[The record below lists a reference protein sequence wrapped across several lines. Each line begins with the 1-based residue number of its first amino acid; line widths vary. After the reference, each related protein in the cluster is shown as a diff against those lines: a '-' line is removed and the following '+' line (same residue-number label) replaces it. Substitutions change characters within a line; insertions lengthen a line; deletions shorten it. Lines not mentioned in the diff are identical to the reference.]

1 MNGVLAL
8 VRPDDWNFPLFLHVL
23 GAMILVGG
31 IATAAAAQFFGWR
44 RAATADAQPLARMA
58 FRALLLVAVPG
69 WIVMRIGGQ
78 WIASKEGLDGDA
90 SPTWVDIG
98 FVTADG
104 GGVLLLAATVLAGLG
119 ARRLART
126 GAERSGLARAST
138 ALVTIILVGY
148 LVAVWAMTAKVT

>member
-8 VRPDDWNFPLFLHVL
+8 IRPDDWNFPLFLHVF

-31 IATAAAAQFFGWR
+31 IATAAAVQYLGWR
-44 RAATADAQPLARMA
+44 RVATTDVQPLARMA

-69 WIVMRIGGQ
+69 WVVMRIGAQ
-78 WIASKEGLDGDA
+78 WIASKEGLDQV
-90 SPTWVDIG
+90 SPTWVNIG

-104 GGVLLLAATVLAGLG
+104 GGILLLAATVLAGLG
-119 ARRLART
+119 ARRLARS
-126 GAERSGLARAST
+126 GAQRSGLARAST
-138 ALVTIILVGY
+138 ALVTIILVAY